1 MANLRELR
9 NKLNTV
15 KSTRK
20 LTAAMKLVAGVKLRK
35 AEQGAFSSRAYAEH
49 LSSIISGIRRDFLDK
64 CPEMLI
70 GHPVSKNVL
79 ITVFFADK
87 GLCGNFNYNIIKRT
101 KSEVSDLIAAGYTVK
116 VLCLCQKAYGTFVN
130 LLPCEVALFEEAK
143 KNDTSLDM
151 ATLIGDYLCKEF
163 LENRADIVK
172 LIYTKYVSA
181 MVKEVRVDNVIP
193 LGEGAKSDTD
203 TMTIFEPNEDAVFE
217 KILKYN
223 VAVQVHQAAL
233 ESMASEQSARM
244 TAMDSATRNADELIN
259 KMSLKYNRL
268 RQSMITLELVEVIS
282 GAEALNNN

>member
-9 NKLNTV
+9 NKLSTV

-35 AEQGAFSSRAYAEH
+35 AEQGALSSRAYARY
-49 LSSIISGIRRDFLDK
+49 LSSIISGIRRDFLEK
-64 CPEMLI
+64 CPDMLV
-70 GHPVSKNVL
+70 GRSTPKNVL
-79 ITVFFADK
+79 IVVFFADK
-87 GLCGNFNYNIIKRT
+87 GLCGNFNYNVIKST
-101 KSEVSDLIAAGYTVK
+101 KTEVSNLKEAGYSVR
-116 VLCLCQKAYGTFVN
+116 VLCLCQKSYITFSN
-130 LLPCEVALFEEAK
+130 LLSCDVELFDESRR
-143 KNDTSLDM
+143 NDISLDK
-151 ATLIGDYLCKEF
+151 ATLVANYLCKEF
-163 LENRADIVK
+163 LEHRADIVK

-181 MVKEVRVDNVIP
+181 MQKEVRSENIIP
-193 LGEGAKSDTD
+193 LGESEKSDKD

-244 TAMDSATRNADELIN
+244 TAMDSATRNADELIDR
-259 KMSLKYNRL
+259 MSLKYNRL